1 MKRDLLTLFNKSLFL
16 LNLISNLKILS
27 MFEQLTQLAQQFGV
41 ESVVNNQAVPN
52 EHNEAVMTEA
62 SSSIFLGLQKI
73 VSEGGADQ
81 LAGLFQGNNA
91 QNSSNP
97 VVQQLTEQLTGTL
110 GEKFGI
116 NSETASGVAGS
127 LIPQILGALVNK
139 AKDPNDSSFQIS
151 DVIAAIF
158 GNSAQNSGIMEAIS
172 KYGGQFGL
180 DQNADGKVDIN
191 DAMSAVSKKGGGI
204 GSILGK
210 LFGK

>member
-1 MKRDLLTLFNKSLFL
+1 
-16 LNLISNLKILS
+16 

-41 ESVVNNQAVPN
+41 ESVVKNNAIPN

-62 SSSIFLGLQKI
+62 SSSIMSGLQKI
-73 VSEGGADQ
+73 ISEGGADQ

-91 QNSSNP
+91 QDSSNP
-97 VVQQLTEQLTGTL
+97 VVQKLTEQLSGSL

-116 NSETASGVAGS
+116 NNETASGVAGS
-127 LIPQILGALVNK
+127 LIPQILGSLVNK

-151 DVIAAIF
+151 DIIGAIS
-158 GNSAQNSGIMEAIS
+158 GTSGQNSGIMDAIS

-180 DQNADGKVDIN
+180 DQNADGKVDIS
-191 DAMSAVSKKGGGI
+191 DAMSAVTQKGGGI